1 MAFLIIDIGHCPDK
15 GASDTTTETEHHS
28 AADLLAPSYRNTGT
42 ATPKLAKLPCFQF
55 PLEPVLSRGKMSAME
70 RFLQI
75 PELVTHMLT
84 FLDAYALASLA
95 SVHQL
100 TSKVLQGT
108 DILNGEVIRSF
119 HSAL

>member
-1 MAFLIIDIGHCPDK
+1 
-15 GASDTTTETEHHS
+15 
-28 AADLLAPSYRNTGT
+28 
-42 ATPKLAKLPCFQF
+42 
-55 PLEPVLSRGKMSAME
+55 MSAME